1 MNVKAA
7 AVDDFGGLDTPIRY
21 ELRYKNI
28 GGKDEDRSLAVVEYL
43 VIMLGL
49 QVLQQCDVDNSGN
62 VSTHGSEDFLK
73 DDMIGRVFMV
83 LQRGRLFCRK
93 RL

>member
-28 GGKDEDRSLAVVEYL
+28 GRKDEDRSLAVVEYL

-49 QVLQQCDVDNSGN
+49 
-62 VSTHGSEDFLK
+62 
-73 DDMIGRVFMV
+73 
-83 LQRGRLFCRK
+83 
-93 RL
+93 